1 MSLKGIYKEKQLSRA
16 ISFCKKNAP
25 EQKPGRQALGR
36 EGLLGFYLL
45 AAPFSIC
52 LGSVSDF
59 QEGLLLEEASQR
71 KQGQAEGSTR
81 RGYWHLCQ
89 KKKKKKVSLGGEG

>member
-36 EGLLGFYLL
+36 EGLLVL

-52 LGSVSDF
+52 LGSVSYF

-71 KQGQAEGSTR
+71 KQGQAEGSAR
-81 RGYWHLCQ
+81 RGYLHLCQ
-89 KKKKKKVSLGGEG
+89 KKKVSLGGEG